1 MLTTIISCI
10 IANILTIVIIGAAIY
25 FSYKKNQEKI
35 DEKVEEIKYR
45 IESAKEILTEAK
57 DSIAGI
63 STAIQEIKD
72 KLSFTNL
79 A

>member
-1 MLTTIISCI
+1 MITTIISCI
-10 IANILTIVIIGAAIY
+10 IANILTIIIIGAAIY

-35 DEKVEEIKYR
+35 DEEVEEIKYR
-45 IESAKEILTEAK
+45 IESAKDIITEAK
-57 DSIAGI
+57 DSITGI